1 MNYDMLFLVGR
12 ILFGGFFVVMGMNHL
27 LKLDD
32 MSKYT
37 ASKKVPIPMVATI
50 ITGLLLLMGGLGIIF
65 WVYVRLSAWALI
77 IFLVPTAFKMHD
89 FWAAK
94 DSQEKMT
101 QMVNFMKNL
110 AFAGAALIIISLVSF
125 V

>member
-12 ILFGGFFVVMGMNHL
+12 VLFGGFFVVMGMNHFM
-27 LKLDD
+27 KLDD

-37 ASKKVPIPMVATI
+37 ASKKIPMPMVTTI
-50 ITGLLLLMGGLGIIF
+50 VTGLLLLMGGLGIIF
-65 WVYVRLSAWALI
+65 WVYVSLSAWALI

-89 FWAAK
+89 FWTAK

-110 AFAGAALIIISLVSF
+110 AFAGAALIIISLASLV
-125 V
+125 